1 MNSEKIKC
9 VIELGSTKVRCVI
22 AQINDNSIINVLAY
36 STVQSKGIHNG
47 VVVSPLEAAK
57 VIRSCL
63 SEAES
68 KANIVLKLCWFKTF
82 LDQKLQF
89 AIDNQGFH

>member
-36 STVQSKGIHNG
+36 ST
-47 VVVSPLEAAK
+47 
-57 VIRSCL
+57 
-63 SEAES
+63 
-68 KANIVLKLCWFKTF
+68 
-82 LDQKLQF
+82 
-89 AIDNQGFH
+89 